1 MEYNQPQNRSSFSV
15 LKLIGLLIAAGGLA
29 YKAVFAVMYFDD
41 IADWWS
47 GLILMYFVLYF
58 TSILAIVSSLL
69 KGTASLVL
77 SIVTIAL
84 ACLFLCGD
92 GIMFLGF
99 AASLNSTPMI
109 RMGIAPLVNVLNLV
123 SGILCLI
130 GTIRSSR

>member
-1 MEYNQPQNRSSFSV
+1 M
-15 LKLIGLLIAAGGLA
+15 
-29 YKAVFAVMYFDD
+29 
-41 IADWWS
+41 
-47 GLILMYFVLYF
+47 ILLYF
-58 TSILAIVSSLL
+58 TSILAIVSSIL

-99 AASLNSTPMI
+99 AVSLNSTPMI

-130 GTIRSSR
+130 GTILSRR